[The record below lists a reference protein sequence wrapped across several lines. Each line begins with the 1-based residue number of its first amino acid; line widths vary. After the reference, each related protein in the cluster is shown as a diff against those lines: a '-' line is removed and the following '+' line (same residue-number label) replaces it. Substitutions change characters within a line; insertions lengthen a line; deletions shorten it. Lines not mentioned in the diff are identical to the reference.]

1 MWYYDVVTSGHKEDV
16 MKHVGVR
23 EFRDRA
29 TQYLSGDEVLAV
41 ERHGEPIGFYIPT
54 RPSKKESLTQALERL
69 EETVQHVLERT
80 GMSEDE
86 LSDLFDLK
94 KPLPEQS
101 DQNGE
106 TAPSKAHASGR

>member
-1 MWYYDVVTSGHKEDV
+1 MRYHDMVTSGHKEDV

-23 EFRDRA
+23 EFRDHA

-54 RPSKKESLTQALERL
+54 TANRRERFEQALERL
-69 EETVQHVLERT
+69 EQTVQRIVVET

-86 LSDLFDLK
+86 LADLFDLN
-94 KPLPEQS
+94 KPVPDPPADAVCRPL
-101 DQNGE
+101 
-106 TAPSKAHASGR
+106 